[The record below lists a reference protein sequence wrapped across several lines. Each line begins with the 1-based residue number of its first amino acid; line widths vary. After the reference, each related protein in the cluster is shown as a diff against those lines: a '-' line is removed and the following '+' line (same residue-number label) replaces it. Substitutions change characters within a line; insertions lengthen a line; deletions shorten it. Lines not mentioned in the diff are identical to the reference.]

1 MTQRIGLSLLFV
13 FSIIFGL
20 TSQVRAL
27 DNDPNDAPELFDSR
41 YQTTVCGFID
51 LTRTTPNQSPRNKL
65 PGTTRTRP
73 VFQERLF
80 SLN

>member
-20 TSQVRAL
+20 TSQVRAQ

-41 YQTTVCGFID
+41 YQATVCGFINLHETD
-51 LTRTTPNQSPRNKL
+51 DDSEPA
-65 PGTTRTRP
+65 
-73 VFQERLF
+73 E
-80 SLN
+80 

>member
-51 LTRTTPNQSPRNKL
+51 LHENDTEPEPA
-65 PGTTRTRP
+65 
-73 VFQERLF
+73 E
-80 SLN
+80 